1 MDNNTVSVRKISATQ
16 HQSQSNASLTFL
28 PMVPTFF
35 KISPQIN
42 LFN

>member
-28 PMVPTFF
+28 PSVPTFSRIYTQF
-35 KISPQIN
+35 N